1 MSNTPESEFDLE
13 LHFLPAWATQPAKP
27 NRYAQYEGGA
37 DRGGDHR
44 KERRDR
50 PPRRTQAQPARGP
63 FPSQDRPRMDRSGP
77 PRRDH
82 KDRGRERP
90 GPPAPPLPEVN
101 VAFVP
106 DDAGVDS

>member
-50 PPRRTQAQPARGP
+50 PPRRMQAQPARGP
-63 FPSQDRPRMDRSGP
+63 SIPGSAADGPIRAAPARSQ
-77 PRRDH
+77 
-82 KDRGRERP
+82 DRGRERP